1 MGGIGGCGGD
11 KLKTRNRMGGVVKT
25 MKQSIRQFVR
35 EEEGQDLVEYTLLL
49 AFVCLASAAL
59 FIGAGKS
66 MANIWVDTNLIV
78 DNAGQVANAV
88 TSS

>member
-1 MGGIGGCGGD
+1 MTEDQPNLIGGV
-11 KLKTRNRMGGVVKT
+11 LKS
-25 MKQSIRQFVR
+25 MKQLMSRFVR

-66 MANIWVDTNLIV
+66 MANVWVDTNLIV
-78 DNAGQVANAV
+78 TNAGQVANAV
-88 TSS
+88 TAS

>member
-1 MGGIGGCGGD
+1 
-11 KLKTRNRMGGVVKT
+11 
-25 MKQSIRQFVR
+25 MKQLFLRFVR

-66 MANIWVDTNLIV
+66 MATIWTDTNEILS
-78 DNAGQVANAV
+78 NAAAVASGV
-88 TSS
+88 TAS

>member
-1 MGGIGGCGGD
+1 
-11 KLKTRNRMGGVVKT
+11 
-25 MKQSIRQFVR
+25 MKQLMLRFVR

-66 MANIWVDTNLIV
+66 MASIWVDTNLV
-78 DNAGQVANAV
+78 LTNAGDVAKAA
-88 TSS
+88 TAS

>member
-1 MGGIGGCGGD
+1 
-11 KLKTRNRMGGVVKT
+11 
-25 MKQSIRQFVR
+25 MKQLMLRFVR

-66 MANIWVDTNLIV
+66 MASIWTDTNLIV
-78 DNAGQVANAV
+78 DNAGLVANAV
-88 TSS
+88 TTS

>member
-1 MGGIGGCGGD
+1 
-11 KLKTRNRMGGVVKT
+11 
-25 MKQSIRQFVR
+25 MKQFISQFVR

-78 DNAGQVANAV
+78 DNAGLVANAV
-88 TSS
+88 TAS

>member
-1 MGGIGGCGGD
+1 
-11 KLKTRNRMGGVVKT
+11 
-25 MKQSIRQFVR
+25 MKQLLLRFVR

-66 MANIWVDTNLIV
+66 MANVWSDTNLIV

-88 TSS
+88 TAS

>member
-1 MGGIGGCGGD
+1 
-11 KLKTRNRMGGVVKT
+11 
-25 MKQSIRQFVR
+25 MKQFISQFVR
-35 EEEGQDLVEYTLLL
+35 EEQGQDLVEYTLLL

-66 MANIWVDTNLIV
+66 MANIWVDTNVILK
-78 DNAGQVANAV
+78 NAGDVANSV

>member
-1 MGGIGGCGGD
+1 
-11 KLKTRNRMGGVVKT
+11 
-25 MKQSIRQFVR
+25 MKQLLSRFVR

-66 MANIWVDTNLIV
+66 MANIWVDTNVILQSAAV
-78 DNAGQVANAV
+78 VANTA
-88 TSS
+88 TS

>member
-1 MGGIGGCGGD
+1 
-11 KLKTRNRMGGVVKT
+11 
-25 MKQSIRQFVR
+25 MKQLFLRFVR

-66 MANIWVDTNLIV
+66 MATIWTDTNLILS
-78 DNAGQVANAV
+78 NAAAVASGV
-88 TSS
+88 SS

>member
-1 MGGIGGCGGD
+1 
-11 KLKTRNRMGGVVKT
+11 
-25 MKQSIRQFVR
+25 MKQLLSRFVR

-66 MANIWVDTNLIV
+66 MANIWVDTNIIV
-78 DNAGQVANAV
+78 SNAGLVANAV
-88 TSS
+88 TS

>member
-1 MGGIGGCGGD
+1 
-11 KLKTRNRMGGVVKT
+11 
-25 MKQSIRQFVR
+25 MKQLFLRFVR

-66 MANIWVDTNLIV
+66 MASIWIDTNVILS
-78 DNAGQVANAV
+78 NAAAVASGV
-88 TSS
+88 SS

>member
-1 MGGIGGCGGD
+1 
-11 KLKTRNRMGGVVKT
+11 
-25 MKQSIRQFVR
+25 MKQLLLRFVR

-66 MANIWVDTNLIV
+66 MASIWQDTNVIV
-78 DNAGQVANAV
+78 SNAGMVANAV
-88 TSS
+88 TAS